1 MKLLGIRVE
10 PKKARYALIGSDNG
24 DFTFINADTE
34 SRLVYPDGLSKTDQK
49 MDWLYQELARI
60 LHEHQDI
67 KKVCIKT
74 NEYTQSDNKSKR
86 ETAHL
91 EGAVLLFCKQNNLP
105 VTLKNYASLATRNS
119 SVKEH
124 AEERVGRSNKY
135 WDTKIADAVVA
146 AWRGARE

>member
-1 MKLLGIRVE
+1 MKVLGIRVE
-10 PKKARYALIGSDNG
+10 PKKTRYALISCENDN
-24 DFTFINADTE
+24 FTFINADTE
-34 SRLVYPDGLSKTDQK
+34 SRLVYPDGLSTTDQK

-67 KKVCIKT
+67 EKVCIKT

-105 VTLKNYASLATRNS
+105 VTLKIYASLATRSS

-124 AEERVGRSNKY
+124 AEQRVGRTNKY

-146 AWRGARE
+146 AWRGARN